1 MQRWLDVFK
10 GEVGGGLVGMC
21 SQVVKKITKC
31 GKRRLV
37 HVKPTQV
44 AKGSMEVRLLPPL
57 RLG

>member
-1 MQRWLDVFK
+1 MAGCFK
-10 GEVGGGLVGMC
+10 GRSERGIGGDEQ
-21 SQVVKKITKC
+21 SQGVKKITKC

-37 HVKPTQV
+37 HVKPTRV